1 MERSLH
7 QPVDFSYSQTMLALT
22 ELARLR
28 AIVEEADDDPEGS
41 MRHMLEALLPILPPM
56 AARLVYELVLRVNP
70 EEIVDDYDMGLDQR
84 SNP

>member
-1 MERSLH
+1 
-7 QPVDFSYSQTMLALT
+7 MLALT
-22 ELARLR
+22 EIARLR
-28 AIVEEADDDPEGS
+28 AIVEEADEDPEGS
-41 MRHMLEALLPILPPM
+41 MRRMLEALLPILPPM